1 MTPFFRL
8 LAGVAAA
15 LACTLA
21 GAHEFW
27 MLPGAFASAPG
38 QPVALALFVGQ
49 QFAGDRVAFNRA
61 VVASLRD
68 VTRSGAADLT
78 QQMPEQPAGQFAFQ
92 PAAAG
97 THVMAM
103 DSHPSRIE
111 LSADKFHAYLHDE
124 GLDDIVQARE
134 AAGTAALAG
143 RERFRRNVKAVV
155 QVGAALDDGY
165 AARTGQKLEI
175 VPLRHPGRMRAGE
188 DLSLQ
193 VFFDGRPLGG
203 RLVKL
208 WHRRGA
214 QTLTIRA
221 VTGADGKAA
230 FTLPWAGVWM
240 ASVVQMVPS
249 DDVAAA
255 DWDSY
260 WGNLSFE
267 VPREI
272 PR

>member
-1 MTPFFRL
+1 MTTFFRL

-27 MLPGAFASAPG
+27 LLPGAFTSAAAR
-38 QPVALALFVGQ
+38 PVTLALFVGE

-61 VVASLRD
+61 VVARLRD
-68 VTRSGAADLT
+68 VTRGGAVDFT
-78 QQMPEQPAGQFAFQ
+78 EQMPEQPAGEFAFR
-92 PAAAG
+92 PATAG
-97 THVMAM
+97 THLIAM
-103 DSHPSRIE
+103 DSHPSLIE
-111 LSADKFHAYLHDE
+111 LPAEKFHAYLHDE
-124 GLDDIVQARE
+124 GLDDVVQARQ
-134 AAGTAALAG
+134 AAGTAGVAG
-143 RERFRRNVKAVV
+143 RERFRRNAKAVV
-155 QVGAALDDGY
+155 QVGPVPDDGY

-214 QTLTIRA
+214 QTVTIRA
-221 VTGADGKAA
+221 VTGADGKVA

-240 ASVVQMVPS
+240 ASVVQMVAS
-249 DDVAAA
+249 DDAAAA

-260 WGNLSFE
+260 WGNLTFE
-267 VPREI
+267 IPREI